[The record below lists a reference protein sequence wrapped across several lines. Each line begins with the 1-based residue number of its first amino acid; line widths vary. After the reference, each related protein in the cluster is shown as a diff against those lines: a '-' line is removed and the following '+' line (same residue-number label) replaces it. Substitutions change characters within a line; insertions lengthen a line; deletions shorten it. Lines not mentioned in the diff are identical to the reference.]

1 MRKYILL
8 LIIALTVVGCDD
20 YLDVTPKD
28 KQTAAQ
34 LYSTKAGFYTAAN
47 GIYDGLASD
56 ALYGK
61 NMTWEALG
69 LMSKHYVTTKSTQR
83 IKDLA
88 AGSLTSAYAAPVLDE
103 IWQKAYQLIMAANIL
118 INNIENQEGLLT
130 AHEATIL
137 KGEMLAVRAFLH
149 LDMLRLFGPRVETD
163 PEAKAIPYNESA
175 EVTVLPLL
183 SCNKV
188 MEKIHRDLNESEE
201 LLAEDPI
208 IENGPMMS
216 DVEAESVQL
225 RYRQFRFN
233 YYTVIALKA
242 RACLWEGD
250 KENALIN
257 AKRLLEDP
265 VANQHFPSVDPNQLL
280 ANNVNPDRVFSSE
293 ILTAVYVKNRGNIY
307 SNYFST
313 SAPASQFLQP
323 YSTFVVGGRYGIFT
337 HLLLGSE
344 TTDYRYQSQWE
355 AASGT
360 GSSGHSFIKYKAIA
374 RPDDT
379 DEDSEYYYSRMI
391 SLVRMAEMY
400 YIAYECESDVTN
412 RLNWYNQIRQ
422 KRGCPPFPAAY
433 AAYLDMTAGYGGVF
447 LSQEYLR
454 EFYGEGQA
462 FFFMKR
468 VETYPGYGYGI
479 VSPLD
484 NGEAMSAANV
494 PTPTLPEGE
503 MK

>member
-28 KQTAAQ
+28 KQTADQ

-47 GIYDGLASD
+47 GIYDGLASE

-88 AGSLTSAYAAPVLDE
+88 AGSLTSAYAAPVIDE

-118 INNIENQEGLLT
+118 IDNIEKQEGLLT
-130 AHEATIL
+130 IHEATIL
-137 KGEMLAVRAFLH
+137 KGEMLTVRAFLH
-149 LDMLRLFGPRVETD
+149 LDMLRLFGPRVETN
-163 PEAKAIPYNESA
+163 PEAEAIPYNESA

-188 MEKIHRDLNESEE
+188 MEKIHRDLNEAEE

-216 DVEAESVQL
+216 DVETESVQL

-250 KENALIN
+250 KENALAN

-265 VANQHFPSVDPNQLL
+265 VTNQHFPSVDPNQLL

-293 ILTAVYVKNRGNIY
+293 ILTAIYVKNRDNIY

-323 YSTFVVGGRYGIFT
+323 YSTFVVGGSYGIFT
-337 HLLLGSE
+337 HLLLGPE

-360 GSSGHSFIKYKAIA
+360 GNSGHSFIKYKAIA
-374 RPDDT
+374 RPDET

-400 YIAYECESDVTN
+400 YIAYECESDLTN

-422 KRGCPPFPAAY
+422 KRGCPPLPAAY
-433 AAYLDMTAGYGGVF
+433 AAYLDMTSAYGGVF

-484 NGEAMSAANV
+484 NGEGMAVATI
-494 PTPTLPEGE
+494 PTPVLPEGE